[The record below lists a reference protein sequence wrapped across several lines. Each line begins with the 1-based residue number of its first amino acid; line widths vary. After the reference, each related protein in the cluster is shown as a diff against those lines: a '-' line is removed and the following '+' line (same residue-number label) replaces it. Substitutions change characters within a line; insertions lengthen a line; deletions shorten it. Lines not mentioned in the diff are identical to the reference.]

1 MIRHVVMWTFK
12 EEAEGRTAEENMLFV
27 RDSLY
32 DLLPVIPEIKKMEIF
47 FDITRNESSADLM
60 LITEFDSLESL
71 STYVVHPEHQKV
83 SQYVRKVIDKRMS
96 HDSEI

>member
-32 DLLPVIPEIKKMEIF
+32 DLLPVIPEIKKMEINIF
-47 FDITRNESSADLM
+47 ISISYQVRVTDC
-60 LITEFDSLESL
+60 LISKKSHGKH
-71 STYVVHPEHQKV
+71 VHPMKEFL
-83 SQYVRKVIDKRMS
+83 VILTAMTFKDK
-96 HDSEI
+96 